1 MKKDIHTGKI
11 TKTALAAFALLLCTC
26 PRLQASASETVPD
39 TASAGNIVYE
49 RAMDS
54 VAIYTED
61 ITLLKKGLSGVCAK
75 TYDPA
80 SYGHIHQ
87 WEYADITENAH
98 TECCTQCGAAV
109 KLVNAHTE
117 DFSEKCVI
125 AYDGKDYPGYRYV
138 CACGFDWLR
147 ERHHTPVYTPVNATS
162 HSASCALRGTAYCE
176 GLGEIE
182 GEHIS
187 ILCATDESH
196 HKAVCEY
203 CKYESPEEACIFDIE
218 SCLDENGAAQIS
230 RYCKCGNH
238 LPVSA
243 KPPEENTETGEEP
256 AAPPEEVPDTSAEPS
271 TPTDEES
278 KTGEESTVPP
288 EKETDPGKEPAVP
301 PEKETDPGKE
311 PAVPPLKEAEEDE
324 KAQELSPALQG
335 EEAENQGGKE

>member
-1 MKKDIHTGKI
+1 MKKDIHIGNI
-11 TKTALAAFALLLCTC
+11 PKTALAAFALLLCIC

-49 RAMDS
+49 RGMDS

-61 ITLLKKGLSGVCAK
+61 ITLLKKRLSGVCAK

-87 WEYADITENAH
+87 WEYADITENTH

-117 DFSEKCVI
+117 DFSEKWVI
-125 AYDGKDYPGYRYV
+125 AYDGKDYPGCRYV

-147 ERHHTPVYTPVNATS
+147 ERYHTPVYTPVSASS
-162 HSASCALRGTAYCE
+162 HAVSCALHGTAYCD

-182 GEHIS
+182 GEHIN
-187 ILCATDESH
+187 ILYATDESH
-196 HKAVCEY
+196 HRAVCEY
-203 CKYESPEEACIFDIE
+203 CKYEAPEETCIFDIE
-218 SCLDENGAAQIS
+218 SSLDENGAAQIS

-238 LPVSA
+238 LPVSV
-243 KPPEENTETGEEP
+243 KPPEESTEAGEEP

-271 TPTDEES
+271 IPTDEES
-278 KTGEESTVPP
+278 KTGEE
-288 EKETDPGKEPAVP
+288 PAVP
-301 PEKETDPGKE
+301 PEMETAPGEE

-324 KAQELSPALQG
+324 KAQELSPALQR